1 MGKLKWFLVVLLA
14 VLCAF
19 LLFDAFSSYINPYQ
33 SVSEV
38 SLHPE
43 RYLNKNVQIL
53 GRIHGLRFHEN
64 GSLSFELIELKGEK
78 KASLEVFYAGIPP
91 QNIRE
96 GQRVVVVGKL
106 IEPNRVN
113 AEKLLTKCPSK
124 YA

>member
-1 MGKLKWFLVVLLA
+1 MGKLKLFLVALLV

-64 GSLSFELIELKGEK
+64 GSLSFELIELEGEK

>member
-38 SLHPE
+38 SLHPG

-53 GRIHGLRFHEN
+53 GRIHRLKFHEN
-64 GSLSFELIELKGEK
+64 GSLSFELIELEGEK

-106 IEPNRVN
+106 TEPNRVN

>member
-1 MGKLKWFLVVLLA
+1 MGKLKWFLAVLLV

-64 GSLSFELIELKGEK
+64 GSLSFELIELEGEK

>member
-1 MGKLKWFLVVLLA
+1 MGKLKWFLAVLLV

-64 GSLSFELIELKGEK
+64 GSLSFELIELEGEK

-91 QNIRE
+91 QSIRE

>member
-1 MGKLKWFLVVLLA
+1 MGKIKWLLVVLLV

-38 SLHPE
+38 ALHSE

-53 GRIHGLRFHEN
+53 GRIHGLKFHEN
-64 GSLSFELIELKGEK
+64 GSLSFELIELESEK

-106 IEPNRVN
+106 MEPNRVN